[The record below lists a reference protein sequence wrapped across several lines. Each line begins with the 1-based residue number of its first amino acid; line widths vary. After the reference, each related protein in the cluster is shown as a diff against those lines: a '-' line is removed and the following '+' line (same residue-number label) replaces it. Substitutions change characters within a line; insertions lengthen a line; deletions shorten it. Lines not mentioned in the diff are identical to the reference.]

1 MTTLKSC
8 TEKSLKIPKGKSES
22 VNQRRTTQW
31 PKEKGQK
38 DKRSTKHT
46 QNNKMKLSTVVFSH
60 KFINVWYLY
69 NPRIITF
76 VCHFN
81 TSEGNRKEDLRVKWG
96 KYVLF
101 SFIFAWNGTI
111 LAALKG
117 NNAYK
122 NVQKHIFLE
131 SIHKRLVN

>member
-8 TEKSLKIPKGKSES
+8 TEKSLKIPKGKSDS

-60 KFINVWYLY
+60 KFINVWY
-69 NPRIITF
+69 F
-76 VCHFN
+76 VQSEDNYFCVSFQHLRGKQKRR
-81 TSEGNRKEDLRVKWG
+81 SEGKMG
-96 KYVLF
+96 KIYVI
-101 SFIFAWNGTI
+101 FIYLCMKRNNFGRF
-111 LAALKG
+111 KG
-117 NNAYK
+117 K
-122 NVQKHIFLE
+122 
-131 SIHKRLVN
+131 